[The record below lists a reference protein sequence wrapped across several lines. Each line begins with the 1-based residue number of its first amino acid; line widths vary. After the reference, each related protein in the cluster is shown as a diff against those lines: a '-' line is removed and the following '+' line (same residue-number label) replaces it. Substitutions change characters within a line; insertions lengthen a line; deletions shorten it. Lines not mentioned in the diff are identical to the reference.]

1 VILLEVKIKM
11 DGDSVSGDSVECKLR
26 LAMENQIKSIVK
38 NTAKRIETKLDYK
51 ADLVAKGYSQK
62 HGVGSLLS

>member
-1 VILLEVKIKM
+1 
-11 DGDSVSGDSVECKLR
+11 
-26 LAMENQIKSIVK
+26 MENQIKSIVK

-51 ADLVAKGYSQK
+51 ADLVAEGYSQK